1 MKKYIYALLLM
12 SMGFGFTSAAIA
24 QQFTLTGKVF
34 DKATGKILPGASVYI
49 SEIKKGTVTN
59 KEGIFTI
66 NIEQG
71 SHLLEISYV
80 GYATDVENIKLEK
93 NTTQNFYLNS
103 SVLEGGNVIVTSF
116 LRATSTK
123 RTPTPVT
130 IIKKEELFRGVASNL
145 IDALSKVPG
154 VSQIS
159 TGPAIS
165 KPVIRGL
172 SSNRVVVMHDG
183 IRQEGQQWG
192 DEHGIEIDEYNVSRT
207 EVLKVPASL
216 IYGSDALAGVI
227 NIISNVPVSEGVMKG
242 NIFSNYQSNNRMM
255 GNHFDLSGNKNG
267 FIWGVNYSTKNA
279 GDYKNKYDG
288 PVFNSRFLERNGG
301 GYVGIEKNWG
311 YTQLSF
317 SNFSQNLGV
326 VEGARAADGRFI
338 MMEDVGGIAKE
349 VIVDAAEEKR
359 FTPRAPM
366 QKIQHTKY
374 TLDNNVKIGND
385 RLKATFGLQ
394 QNQRM
399 EFGNVLDL
407 SEKELFFDLKT
418 FNYAVQY
425 LQAEKNN
432 WKNTF
437 GVNGM
442 HQHNTNKGLTA
453 LIPDY
458 TNFDIGAFYYTQ
470 KRTDK
475 TSWTGGL
482 RYDQKHMNYI
492 NPAQFTCPPGMA
504 CIALYDPLYYPRE
517 SSKQFNNITGAI
529 GMAHDINEQLTLKLN
544 IARGYRAPNMAE
556 LASYGAHQGT
566 NRFEYGNGL
575 LKSEKSLQLDAAL
588 EWSNEHMSITG
599 NVFYNNVT
607 DYIFYQKLSA
617 TRGGDSVIMDYTNN
631 LAGDKLYAFAFKQ
644 SNAHLYG
651 AEFNIDLHPH
661 PLDWLH
667 VENSVSL
674 IRGQFKQAL
683 DGSKNLPG
691 IPSARWLSEIRIE
704 LFKKS
709 KAIGNSFINVQ
720 LDNVFAQNHPFTGY
734 NTETQTPAYTLLN
747 VGYSTQ
753 IQNRNKILFS
763 VSLVGQNITDVAY
776 QHHLNRLKYGPV
788 NDATGRMGVFNM
800 GRNFSFKVNIPF
812 GN

>member
-1 MKKYIYALLLM
+1 MRKYLYVVLLM
-12 SMGFGFTSAAIA
+12 SIGMVFTSAAYA
-24 QQFTLTGKVF
+24 QQFTLTGKVL
-34 DKATGKILPGASVYI
+34 DKASGKALPGASIYLP
-49 SEIKKGTVTN
+49 EIKKGTIAN
-59 KEGIFTI
+59 KEGVFTI
-66 NIEQG
+66 QVEAG
-71 SHLLEISYV
+71 SHVLEIGYV
-80 GYATDVENIKLEK
+80 GYATNVENIKLQNNLEK
-93 NTTQNFYLNS
+93 NFYLNS

-116 LRATSTK
+116 LRATSTR

-130 IIKKEELFRGVASNL
+130 IIKKDELFRGVSSNL

-165 KPVIRGL
+165 KPIIRGL
-172 SSNRVVVMHDG
+172 GYNRVVVMNDG

-227 NIISNVPVSEGVMKG
+227 NIISNVPVSEGVIKG
-242 NIFSNYQSNNRMM
+242 NVFSNYQTNNRLM
-255 GNHFDLSGNKNG
+255 GNHFDLSGNNKG
-267 FIWGVNYSTKNA
+267 FIWGVNYSAKNA

-288 PVFNSRFLERNGG
+288 NVFNSRFLERNGG
-301 GYVGIEKNWG
+301 GYIGIEKNWG

-317 SNFSQNLGV
+317 SNFYQNLGV
-326 VEGARAADGRFI
+326 VEGDRDEAGSFV
-338 MMEDVGGIAKE
+338 MMKDVNGQVE
-349 VIVDAAEEKR
+349 EMIVDAAEEKR

-374 TLDNNVKIGND
+374 TLDNNIKIGND

-407 SEKELFFDLKT
+407 EEKELFFDLKT

-442 HQHNTNKGLTA
+442 RQTNTNRGEEA
-453 LIPDY
+453 LVPDY
-458 TNFDIGAFYYTQ
+458 NSFDIGAFYYTQ

-475 TSWTGGL
+475 TSWSGGL
-482 RYDQKHMNYI
+482 RYDQKFMNYI

-504 CIALYDPLYYPRE
+504 CIALYNPVE
-517 SSKQFNNITGAI
+517 SNKQFNNISGAI
-529 GMAHDINEQLTLKLN
+529 GVAHDVNDQLTLKFN
-544 IARGYRAPNMAE
+544 IARGFRAPNMAE
-556 LASYGAHQGT
+556 LASYGAHEGT
-566 NRFEYGNGL
+566 NRFEYGNDML
-575 LKSEKSLQLDAAL
+575 VSEKSLQFDAAV
-588 EWSNEHMSITG
+588 EWSNEHMSIAG
-599 NVFYNNVT
+599 NVFYNTVQ
-607 DYIFYQKLSA
+607 DYIFYQKLNA
-617 TRGGDSVIMDYTNN
+617 AAGGDSIIMDYAHDA
-631 LAGDKLYAFAFKQ
+631 AGEELYAFAFRQKD
-644 SNAHLYG
+644 AHLYG
-651 AEFNIDLHPH
+651 AEFNVDFHPH

-667 VENSVSL
+667 IENSVSL
-674 IRGQFKQAL
+674 IRGQFKEAL

-691 IPSARWLSEIRIE
+691 IPSARWLSELRIE

-709 KAIGNSFINVQ
+709 KAIKNSFINLQ
-720 LDNVFAQNHPFTGY
+720 LDNVFAQNNPFTGY
-734 NTETQTPAYTLLN
+734 NTETVTPAYTLLN
-747 VGYSTQ
+747 LGYSTQ
-753 IQNRNKILFS
+753 IQHRNKTLFS

-776 QHHLNRLKYGPV
+776 QHHLNRLKYGPM
-788 NDATGRMGVFNM
+788 NEATGRMGVFNM
-800 GRNFSFKVNIPF
+800 GRNFSFKVNIPI

>member
-1 MKKYIYALLLM
+1 MKKYVYTLLLM
-12 SMGFGFTSAAIA
+12 SMGFGFTRTANA

-34 DKATGKILPGASVYI
+34 DRATGKALPGASVYLP
-49 SEIKKGTVTN
+49 EIKKGTIAN
-59 KEGIFTI
+59 KEGVFTI
-66 NIEQG
+66 NIEVG
-71 SHLLEISYV
+71 SHVLEISYV
-80 GYATDVENIKLEK
+80 GYATNVENIKLQK
-93 NTTQNFYLNS
+93 NLEQNFYLNS
-103 SVLEGGNVIVTSF
+103 SVIEGGNVIVTSF
-116 LRATSTK
+116 LRATSTR

-130 IIKKEELFRGVASNL
+130 IIKKEELFRGVSSNL

-165 KPVIRGL
+165 KPIIRGL
-172 SSNRVVVMHDG
+172 GYNRVVVMNDG

-216 IYGSDALAGVI
+216 IYGSDALAGVV
-227 NIISNVPVSEGVMKG
+227 NIISNVPVSEGVVKG
-242 NIFSNYQSNNRMM
+242 NIFSNYQTNNRLM
-255 GNHFDLSGNKNG
+255 GNHFDLAGNKKG
-267 FIWGVNYSTKNA
+267 FIWGINMSAKNA

-288 PVFNSRFLERNGG
+288 TVFNSRFLERNGG
-301 GYVGIEKNWG
+301 GYIGIEKSWG
-311 YTQLSF
+311 YAQLSF
-317 SNFSQNLGV
+317 SNFYQHLGV
-326 VEGARAADGRFI
+326 VEGDRAADGKFI
-338 MMEDVGGIAKE
+338 MLKNVGGIAE
-349 VIVDAAEEKR
+349 ELVVDAAEEKR
-359 FTPRAPM
+359 FTPNVPM

-374 TLDNNVKIGND
+374 TLDNNVKLGND

-399 EFGNVLDL
+399 EFGNPLNDK
-407 SEKELFFDLKT
+407 ERELFFDLKT

-442 HQHNTNKGLTA
+442 RQTNTNKGEAA
-453 LIPDY
+453 LVPDY
-458 TNFDIGAFYYTQ
+458 TSFDMGVFYYTQ

-475 TSWTGGL
+475 TSWSGGL
-482 RYDQKHMNYI
+482 RYDQKWMNFI
-492 NPAQFTCPPGMA
+492 NPAQFVCPPGMA
-504 CIALYDPLYYPRE
+504 CIALYNPIE
-517 SSKQFNNITGAI
+517 SNMQFNNFSGAI
-529 GMAHDINEQLTLKLN
+529 GVAHDVNDQLTLKFN
-544 IARGYRAPNMAE
+544 IARGFRAPNMAE
-556 LASYGAHQGT
+556 LASYGAHEGT
-566 NRFEYGNGL
+566 NRFEYGNEGL
-575 LKSEKSLQLDAAL
+575 ISEKSLQFDAAV
-588 EWSNEHMSITG
+588 EWSNEHMSIAG
-599 NVFYNNVT
+599 NVFYNTVK
-607 DYIFYQKLSA
+607 DYIFYQKLTA
-617 TRGGDSVIMDYTNN
+617 AAGGDSIIMDNS
-631 LAGDKLYAFAFKQ
+631 DELYAFAFRQKD
-644 SNAHLYG
+644 AHLYG
-651 AEFNIDLHPH
+651 AEFNIDFHPH

-674 IRGQFKQAL
+674 IRGQFKEAL
-683 DGSKNLPG
+683 DNSKNLPG

-709 KAIGNSFINVQ
+709 KAIRNSFINVQ
-720 LDNVFAQNHPFTGY
+720 LDNVFAQEHPFVGY
-734 NTETQTPAYTLLN
+734 NTETRTPAYTLLN

-753 IQNRNKILFS
+753 IQHHNKTLFS

-788 NDATGRMGVFNM
+788 NEATGRMGVFNM
-800 GRNFSFKVNIPF
+800 GRNFSFKVNIPI

>member
-1 MKKYIYALLLM
+1 MKKYLVALFLM
-12 SMGFGFTSAAIA
+12 SIGMGFTTVAAA
-24 QQFTLTGKVF
+24 QQFTLTGKVL
-34 DKATGKILPGASVYI
+34 DKSTGKALPGASVYLP
-49 SEIKKGTVTN
+49 EIKKGTIAN
-59 KEGIFTI
+59 KEGVFTLT
-66 NIEQG
+66 IEAG
-71 SHLLEISYV
+71 AHMLEISYV
-80 GYATDVENIKLEK
+80 GYATDVENIKLQNNLEK
-93 NTTQNFYLNS
+93 NFYLNS

-116 LRATSTK
+116 LRATSTR

-130 IIKKEELFRGVASNL
+130 IIKKDELFRGVSSNL

-165 KPVIRGL
+165 KPIIRGL
-172 SSNRVVVMHDG
+172 GYNRVVVMNDG

-227 NIISNVPVSEGVMKG
+227 NIISNVPVSEGVIKG
-242 NIFSNYQSNNRMM
+242 NVFSNYQTNNRLM
-255 GNHFDLSGNKNG
+255 GNHFDLSGNNKG
-267 FIWGVNYSTKNA
+267 FIWGVNYSAKNA

-288 PVFNSRFLERNGG
+288 NVFNSRFLERNGG
-301 GYVGIEKNWG
+301 GYIGIEKNWG

-317 SNFSQNLGV
+317 SNFYQNLGV
-326 VEGARAADGRFI
+326 VEGDRDEAGSFV
-338 MMEDVGGIAKE
+338 MMKDVNGQVE
-349 VIVDAAEEKR
+349 EMIVDAAEEKR

-374 TLDNNVKIGND
+374 TLDNNIKIGND
-385 RLKATFGLQ
+385 RLKATFGVQ

-407 SEKELFFDLKT
+407 EEKELFFDLKT

-442 HQHNTNKGLTA
+442 RQTNTNRGEEA
-453 LIPDY
+453 LVPDY
-458 TNFDIGAFYYTQ
+458 NSFDIGAFYYTQ

-475 TSWTGGL
+475 TSWSGGL
-482 RYDQKHMNYI
+482 RYDQKFMNYI

-504 CIALYDPLYYPRE
+504 CIALYNPVE
-517 SSKQFNNITGAI
+517 SNKQFNNISGAI
-529 GMAHDINEQLTLKLN
+529 GVAHDVNDQLTLKFN
-544 IARGYRAPNMAE
+544 IARGFRAPNMAE
-556 LASYGAHQGT
+556 LASYGAHEGT
-566 NRFEYGNGL
+566 NRFEYGNDML
-575 LKSEKSLQLDAAL
+575 VSEKSLQFDAAV
-588 EWSNEHMSITG
+588 EWSNEHMSIAG
-599 NVFYNNVT
+599 NVFYNTVQ
-607 DYIFYQKLSA
+607 DYIFYQKLNA
-617 TRGGDSVIMDYTNN
+617 AAGGDSIIMDYAHDD
-631 LAGDKLYAFAFKQ
+631 AGEELYAFAFRQKD
-644 SNAHLYG
+644 AHLYG
-651 AEFNIDLHPH
+651 AEFNVDFHPH

-674 IRGQFKQAL
+674 IRGQFKEAL

-691 IPSARWLSEIRIE
+691 IPSARWLSELRIE

-709 KAIGNSFINVQ
+709 KAIKNSFINLQ
-720 LDNVFAQNHPFTGY
+720 LDNVFAQNNPFTGY
-734 NTETQTPAYTLLN
+734 NTETVTPAYTLLN
-747 VGYSTQ
+747 LGYSTQ
-753 IQNRNKILFS
+753 IQHRNKTLFS

-776 QHHLNRLKYGPV
+776 QHHLNRLKYGPM
-788 NDATGRMGVFNM
+788 NEATGRMGVFNM
-800 GRNFSFKVNIPF
+800 GRNFSFKVNIPI

>member
-1 MKKYIYALLLM
+1 MKKYLVALFLLCI
-12 SMGFGFTSAAIA
+12 GIGFTTVAAA
-24 QQFTLTGKVF
+24 QQFTLTGKVL
-34 DKATGKILPGASVYI
+34 DKTTGKALPGASVYLP
-49 SEIKKGTVTN
+49 EIKKGTIAN
-59 KEGIFTI
+59 KEGVFTI
-66 NIEQG
+66 NIEAG
-71 SHLLEISYV
+71 AHVLEISYV
-80 GYATDVENIKLEK
+80 GYATNVENIKLQNNLEK
-93 NTTQNFYLNS
+93 NFYLNS

-116 LRATSTK
+116 LRATSTR

-130 IIKKEELFRGVASNL
+130 IIKKDELFRGVSSNL

-165 KPVIRGL
+165 KPIIRGL
-172 SSNRVVVMHDG
+172 GYNRVVVMNDG

-227 NIISNVPVSEGVMKG
+227 NIISNVPVSEGVIKG
-242 NIFSNYQSNNRMM
+242 NVFSNYQTNNRLM
-255 GNHFDLSGNKNG
+255 GNHFDLSGNNKG
-267 FIWGVNYSTKNA
+267 FIWGVNYSAKNA

-288 PVFNSRFLERNGG
+288 NVFNSRFLERNGG
-301 GYVGIEKNWG
+301 GYIGIEKNWG

-317 SNFSQNLGV
+317 SNFYQNLGV
-326 VEGARAADGRFI
+326 VEGDRDEAGSFV
-338 MMEDVGGIAKE
+338 MMKDVNGQVE
-349 VIVDAAEEKR
+349 EMIVDAAEEKR

-374 TLDNNVKIGND
+374 TLDNNIKIGND

-407 SEKELFFDLKT
+407 EEKELFFDLKT

-442 HQHNTNKGLTA
+442 RQTNTNRGEEA
-453 LIPDY
+453 LVPDY
-458 TNFDIGAFYYTQ
+458 NSFDIGAFYYTQ

-475 TSWTGGL
+475 TSWSGGL
-482 RYDQKHMNYI
+482 RYDQKFMNYI

-504 CIALYDPLYYPRE
+504 CIALYNPVE
-517 SSKQFNNITGAI
+517 SNKQFNNISGAI
-529 GMAHDINEQLTLKLN
+529 GVAHDVNDQLTLKFN
-544 IARGYRAPNMAE
+544 IARGFRAPNMAE
-556 LASYGAHQGT
+556 LASYGAHEGT
-566 NRFEYGNGL
+566 NRFEYGNDML
-575 LKSEKSLQLDAAL
+575 VSEKSLQFDAAV
-588 EWSNEHMSITG
+588 EWSNEHMSIAG
-599 NVFYNNVT
+599 NVFYNTVQ
-607 DYIFYQKLSA
+607 DYIFYQKLNA
-617 TRGGDSVIMDYTNN
+617 AAGGDSIIMDYAHDA
-631 LAGDKLYAFAFKQ
+631 AGEELYAFAFRQKD
-644 SNAHLYG
+644 AHLYG
-651 AEFNIDLHPH
+651 AEFNVDFHPH

-667 VENSVSL
+667 IENSVSL
-674 IRGQFKQAL
+674 IRGQFKEAL

-691 IPSARWLSEIRIE
+691 IPSARWLSELRIE

-709 KAIGNSFINVQ
+709 KAIKNSFINLQ
-720 LDNVFAQNHPFTGY
+720 LDNVFAQNNPFTGY

-747 VGYSTQ
+747 IGYSTQ
-753 IQNRNKILFS
+753 IQHRNKTLFS
-763 VSLVGQNITDVAY
+763 VSFVGQNMADVAY
-776 QHHLNRLKYGPV
+776 QHHLNRLKYGPM

-800 GRNFSFKVNIPF
+800 GRNFSFKVNIPI